1 MVADNLWGSTP
12 MVTSVMT
19 LLALPRTDRERR
31 GGQCYYELGSPL
43 WSHASSRCPTSRS
56 PCESHTHRR
65 DGQPRLRASRRTP
78 GPSLAR
84 HRSCAKSPSSRDPR
98 FRSAELRMWRTTSVR
113 QVDNAPHLIVL
124 RGNAASGKCTLAAA
138 LQRGLGPGTAN
149 IEQDHFRRVILREH
163 DVPDGE

>member
-12 MVTSVMT
+12 MITSVMT

-84 HRSCAKSPSSRDPR
+84 HRSCAKSPSSRDQR
-98 FRSAELRMWRTTSVR
+98 DRSRDADVVAVATPPAAGVTW
-113 QVDNAPHLIVL
+113 DVL
-124 RGNAASGKCTLAAA
+124 R
-138 LQRGLGPGTAN
+138 R
-149 IEQDHFRRVILREH
+149 H
-163 DVPDGE
+163 

>member
-1 MVADNLWGSTP
+1 MI
-12 MVTSVMT
+12 TSVMT
-19 LLALPRTDRERR
+19 LLALPRNDRERR

-84 HRSCAKSPSSRDPR
+84 HRSCAKSPSSRLVGGDARP
-98 FRSAELRMWRTTSVR
+98 ELM
-113 QVDNAPHLIVL
+113 
-124 RGNAASGKCTLAAA
+124 ASAA
-138 LQRGLGPGTAN
+138 LSAATHRSTS
-149 IEQDHFRRVILREH
+149 RREYGVYASSRS
-163 DVPDGE
+163 